1 MVDGCLREADG
12 REISE
17 MNRDRDRGL
26 VAIRNALKASGSEVD
41 S

>member
-12 REISE
+12 REISK

-26 VAIRNALKASGSEVD
+26 VAIRNALKASGSQVD